1 MFCLSPHCL
10 FSSGLLCLSSASSV
24 SQGMYYLEE
33 QRIVHRNLAARNIL
47 LKSDF
52 VVQIADYGIADLFY
66 PDNKKCFYEVKA
78 NQTPIKWMALE
89 SILFRRYTHQSD
101 VWSYGEYV
109 YVCVQES
116 SVQERH
122 SDSNFDV
129 CLMCHLLASSPLC
142 RCNCLGD
149 DVIWGRA
156 LCCNETTGSSRS
168 AAEGRASV
176 STSDLHN

>member
-1 MFCLSPHCL
+1 
-10 FSSGLLCLSSASSV
+10 
-24 SQGMYYLEE
+24 MYYLEE
-33 QRIVHRNLAARNIL
+33 QKVVHRNLAARNIL

-66 PDNKKCFYEVKA
+66 PDAKKCFYETKV

-101 VWSYGEYV
+101 VWSYGECCV
-109 YVCVQES
+109 SVECVCQFTDKK
-116 SVQERH
+116 H
-122 SDSNFDV
+122 SQSKSDV
-129 CLMCHLLASSPLC
+129 CLMHHSLASLPLC

-168 AAEGRASV
+168 AAEGRAPV
-176 STSDLHN
+176 SASDLHD